1 MPLTRTI
8 SDGKGIFVH
17 IYDLADLEK
26 TSFVTP
32 DDFNFQVGFAVN
44 DEAKTYQP
52 HIHTG
57 LERSIAGTAEFIF
70 ILQGVMDV
78 VFLDEQ
84 AEPRGEVSLTAQ
96 MAFLQLRGGHA
107 ISTRPN
113 TRFFELK
120 QGPYSGHDIDKY
132 AVDLPA
138 TES

>member
-8 SDGKGIFVH
+8 SDEKGVFVQ
-17 IYDLADLEK
+17 IYDLTNLEK

-32 DDFNFQVGFAVN
+32 DNFNFQVGFAVN
-44 DEAKTYQP
+44 ADAKTYQP
-52 HIHTG
+52 HVHTP
-57 LERSIAGTAEFIF
+57 LERSIVGTSEFIF
-70 ILQGVMDV
+70 ILEGVMDI
-78 VFLDEQ
+78 VFLNEQ
-84 AEPRGEVSLTAQ
+84 AEPCGEASLTAQ

-113 TRFFELK
+113 TQFFELK